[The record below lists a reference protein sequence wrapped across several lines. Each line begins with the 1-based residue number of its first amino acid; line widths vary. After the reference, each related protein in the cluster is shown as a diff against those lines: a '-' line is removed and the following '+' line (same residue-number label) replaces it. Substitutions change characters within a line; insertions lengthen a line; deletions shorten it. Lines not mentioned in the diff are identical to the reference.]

1 MPTFSIKEN
10 FKKAFKLFKQHFVFL
25 LLVTILTW
33 GLRLGTNYLINLL
46 NNTTLITIANLL
58 NWLLNMIIAVG
69 LLNISLNLVN
79 NNTADYKDL
88 VNKTNLL
95 GKYILGSILY
105 GFIVLAG
112 FILLIIPGIVW
123 LIKYQYLGLLI
134 IDKNMSPKQAL
145 KRSGEIT
152 KGKKLKLLWLF
163 ILLFLFNALGALP
176 FFVGLLITIPVSS
189 LVVVYVYRQ
198 LNSTP

>member
-163 ILLFLFNALGALP
+163 ILLFLFNALGTLP